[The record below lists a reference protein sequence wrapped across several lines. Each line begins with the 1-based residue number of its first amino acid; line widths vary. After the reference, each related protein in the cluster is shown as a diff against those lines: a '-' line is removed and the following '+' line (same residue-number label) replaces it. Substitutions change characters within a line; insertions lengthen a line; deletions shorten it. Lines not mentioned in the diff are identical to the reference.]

1 MYPFTCARAV
11 GAAPTATPSRAGE
24 VNRGNTEARGSQSNA
39 KTKTTKKQRGGAVSP
54 GKTLAGDG
62 LSSPGK
68 TLAGAARPNANRA
81 SHP

>member
-11 GAAPTATPSRAGE
+11 GAAPTATPSKAGE
-24 VNRGNTEARGSQSNA
+24 VNQGKSKAQDGQSNA
-39 KTKTTKKQRGGAVSP
+39 KTKDAKKQRGGAV
-54 GKTLAGDG
+54 
-62 LSSPGK
+62 SPGK